1 MVKYKM
7 TFERFLSYILIA
19 IFLIVFAEIE
29 EKQGNI
35 KYGKSYVLAILLGI
49 VAAEVATK

>member
-1 MVKYKM
+1 MVRYKM

-29 EKQGNI
+29 EKKDDV
-35 KYGKSYVLAILLGI
+35 KYGKSYILAILLGI
-49 VAAEVATK
+49 IVAELATK